1 MSMEF
6 KVKYIDESGK
16 QNTDIFKFKNEREL
30 IENLKMKDFK
40 ILDINSLNKSSRELK
55 IFDKTKI
62 KDKKLTEFLKQFS
75 ILLKSGFEVKETL
88 EVLYKQEKDKYLKRI
103 LSNLINDLDS
113 GHTLGDSFRNTNAFP
128 ELVSG
133 VIEAGEYSS
142 NLAESVE
149 ILSEYYDNEIKI
161 KESVR
166 NATYYPVIL
175 IIVTLFIVIGI
186 VTFVLPNYIS
196 LFESYENLELPRI
209 TKALISLNTLLTKY
223 FFLIPIFVVTMGL
236 LIRIVMRDDSLKI
249 KFAKILLHLPLL
261 GDYLTNL
268 EIQRF
273 SGVFSLLVKSGVN
286 TIEVI
291 EISSNSL
298 SNTFL
303 KSKILESKDDV
314 FKGNSIYDSFSKI
327 RELPEI
333 FLNLINVGETS
344 SNLGKTMK
352 ISYGYFK
359 DLTLNQ
365 GKKFTAIFEPLIII
379 FVSLLVGTIVIG
391 IALPTFDIVNIL

>member
-6 KVKYIDESGK
+6 KVRYIDELGK
-16 QNTDIFKFKNEREL
+16 QNTDIFKFQSEREL
-30 IENLKMKDFK
+30 IENLKSKDFK
-40 ILDINSLNKSSRELK
+40 ILDINSLNKGSRELEL
-55 IFDKTKI
+55 FNRAKI
-62 KDKKLTEFLKQFS
+62 KEKKLTEFLKQFS
-75 ILLKSGFEVKETL
+75 ILLKSGFEIKETL
-88 EVLYKQEKDKYLKRI
+88 EVLYEQEKDKYFKSTILK
-103 LSNLINDLDS
+103 LINGLES

-133 VIEAGEYSS
+133 VIEAGEHSS

-149 ILSEYYDNEIKI
+149 ILSEYFDNEIKI

-166 NATYYPVIL
+166 NATYYPGIL
-175 IIVTLFIVIGI
+175 VAVTLIIVIGI

-223 FFLIPIFVVTMGL
+223 FFLIPIFMGTIAL
-236 LIRIVMRDDSLKI
+236 IIRIIMRDYSLKI
-249 KFAKILLHLPLL
+249 KLSKILLHLPLI
-261 GDYLTNL
+261 GDYITNL

-286 TIEVI
+286 TIEII

-303 KSKILESKDDV
+303 KNKVLLTKDDV
-314 FKGNSIYDSFSKI
+314 LKGNSIYDSFRKI
-327 RELPEI
+327 KELPEI

-344 SNLGKTMK
+344 SNLEKTMK
-352 ISYGYFK
+352 ISYEYFK

-365 GKKFTAIFEPLIII
+365 GRKFTAIFEPLIII
-379 FVSLLVGTIVIG
+379 IVSLLVGTIVIG
-391 IALPTFDIVNIL
+391 IALPTFSIVNIL